1 MAYGVKYRLIFSDV
15 LGNGKKVEILKKDYT
30 GDVLPMIAGANPV
43 QISWQS
49 SDDFYKP
56 IIGSK
61 CTLSLLVTDSV
72 TYDDFYKFDERE
84 FKVVVSYAKSQGEI
98 YADRVEADGGT
109 IESFECVDNVLNNF
123 ETISTYYQ
131 NRVIEDGGEV
141 ESLSC
146 VADAITDDNFYR
158 WGAYWSGFLVVDR
171 YKEKMTTP
179 PFGITINAFDGLGT
193 LNNFDSPISYNNNN
207 APQTLSTKQRIVDI
221 LDNLDLD
228 LDIYIATDLKFNLIS
243 SEFDFEDFII
253 FIFGYSEMKGDFG
266 LYTAKEM
273 LEKILIYA
281 NCRIFQSYN
290 KWYIVEASNIFDYY
304 VKDEIYNEVQ
314 STGVVPTGIR
324 DRITSKLNATKKEF
338 IDFRTY
344 DKDGTSLGTKR
355 LPVLYDNNN
364 ELKATNND
372 LAREYLQPVSEVVTI
387 GEYVKTKSSFYNSG
401 FEYGSYDFTIFNNGS
416 NDYAEIATD
425 EIAFKGRRSMKLT
438 SYAPTTGQTAC
449 FQYTTPVF
457 NPQTL
462 TYDDFTIKLK
472 YYIKFLSSTASNV
485 ASTLQFSI
493 TTSDAD
499 GLKSWNAEEKT
510 FQSGTAYINQI
521 DVTSANVFINYSTTL
536 SNEGLNI
543 GTSTVRSITLTIY
556 NIVCSASDYETTFF
570 DNVEIE
576 QKKAEPQT
584 ADQNFTS
591 KLVNAGTKTTIKQR
605 KALPVIY
612 PVFYRTRENYGVWN
626 SANLW
631 RGLTDIINQ
640 NIANDFR
647 EFSTRYEG
655 TFRNLKVQPL
665 SMHNKVW
672 FYWTGFE
679 TDPQSTIIDG
689 LKYDVKNASFKLKSH
704 LPNDDDDVDVDFI
717 VN

>member
-15 LGNGKKVEILKKDYT
+15 LGHGKKVEILKKDYT
-30 GDVLPMIAGANPV
+30 GDVLPMIGGAKPV

-84 FKVVVSYAKSQGEI
+84 YKVVVSYAKSQGEI
-98 YADRVEADGGT
+98 FADRVLEDSGT
-109 IESFECVDNVLNNF
+109 VESFECVDNVLNDF

-131 NRVIEDGGEV
+131 NRVIEDGGDI

-171 YKEKMTTP
+171 YKEKLTTT

-193 LNNFDSPISYNNNN
+193 LSNFDAPISYNNNN
-207 APQTLSTKQRIVDI
+207 APVALSTKQRIVDI
-221 LDNLDLD
+221 LENLDLD
-228 LDIYIATDLKFNLIS
+228 LDIYISTDIKFNLIGV
-243 SEFDFEDFII
+243 EYDLENFLII
-253 FIFGYSEMKGDFG
+253 LFGYSEMKGDFD
-266 LYTAKEM
+266 LYNAKEM
-273 LEKILIYA
+273 LEKILIHC

-290 KWYIVEASNIFDYY
+290 RWYIVEASNIFDYY
-304 VKDEIYNEVQ
+304 VKDQIYNEVQ

-324 DRITSKLNATKKEF
+324 DRITNQLNNTKKEF
-338 IDFRTY
+338 LDFRTY
-344 DKDGTSLGTKR
+344 DKDGTSLGTER

-372 LAREYLQPVSEVVTI
+372 LAREYLQPVSEVVTV
-387 GEYVKTKSSFYNSG
+387 GEYVKRKTSFYNSG
-401 FEYGSYDFTIFNNGS
+401 FEYGSYDFTILNDGS

-425 EIAFKGRRSMKLT
+425 EIAFRGRRSMKLT
-438 SYAPTTGQTAC
+438 DDAPITGQTEC
-449 FQYTTPVF
+449 FNYTSPVF
-457 NPQTL
+457 NPQKVQ
-462 TYDDFTIKLK
+462 YDDFTFKSK
-472 YYIKFLSSTASNV
+472 YYIKFLSSSASSV
-485 ASTLQFSI
+485 TSTFQFVVQ
-493 TTSDAD
+493 TNDAD
-499 GLKSWNAEEKT
+499 GLKYWNSEDKT
-510 FQSGTAYINQI
+510 FQSSLFVNQI
-521 DVTSANVFINYSTTL
+521 INTDANVFINYSTTL
-536 SNEGLNI
+536 SNDGLNI
-543 GTSTVRSITLTIY
+543 GSSTTRSITIKIY
-556 NIVCSASDYETTFF
+556 NTICSASDYDTTFF
-570 DNVEIE
+570 DNVELE
-576 QKKAEPQT
+576 QKKSEAQT
-584 ADQNFTS
+584 DDQNFTS
-591 KLVNAGTKTTIKQR
+591 KLLNAGTKTTIKSR
-605 KALPVIY
+605 KSLPVIFPSY
-612 PVFYRTRENYGVWN
+612 YRTRENYGTYL
-626 SANLW
+626 STNLW

-672 FYWTGFE
+672 FYWTGQE

-689 LKYDVKNASFKLKSH
+689 LKYDVKNAAFKIKSH
-704 LPNDDDDVDVDFI
+704 LPNDDDDESIDFI
-717 VN
+717 IN

>member
-15 LGNGKKVEILKKDYT
+15 LGHGKKVEILKKDYT
-30 GDVLPMIAGANPV
+30 GDVLPMIGSDKPV

-84 FKVVVSYAKSQGEI
+84 YKVVISYAKSQGEI
-98 YADRVEADGGT
+98 FADRVLDDSGT
-109 IESFECVDNVLNNF
+109 VESFECVDNVLNDF

-131 NRVIEDGGEV
+131 NRVIEDGGDI

-171 YKEKMTTP
+171 YKEKLTTT

-193 LNNFDSPISYNNNN
+193 LSNFDAPISYNNNN
-207 APQTLSTKQRIVDI
+207 APVALSTKQRIVDI
-221 LDNLDLD
+221 LENLDLD
-228 LDIYIATDLKFNLIS
+228 LDIYISTDIKFNLIGV
-243 SEFDFEDFII
+243 EYDLENFLII
-253 FIFGYSEMKGDFG
+253 LFGYSEMKGDFD
-266 LYTAKEM
+266 LYNAKEM
-273 LEKILIYA
+273 LEKILIHC

-290 KWYIVEASNIFDYY
+290 RWYIVEASNIFDYY
-304 VKDEIYNEVQ
+304 VKDQIYNEVQ

-324 DRITSKLNATKKEF
+324 DRITNQLNNTKKEF
-338 IDFRTY
+338 LDFRTY
-344 DKDGTSLGTKR
+344 DKDGTSLGTER

-372 LAREYLQPVSEVVTI
+372 LAREYLQPVSEVVTV
-387 GEYVKTKSSFYNSG
+387 GEYVKRKTSFYNSG
-401 FEYGSYDFTIFNNGS
+401 FEYGSYDFTILNDGS

-425 EIAFKGRRSMKLT
+425 EIAFRGRRSMKLT
-438 SYAPTTGQTAC
+438 DDAPITGQTEC
-449 FQYTTPVF
+449 FNYTSPVF
-457 NPQTL
+457 NPQKVQ
-462 TYDDFTIKLK
+462 YDDFTFKSK
-472 YYIKFLSSTASNV
+472 YYIKFLSSSASSV
-485 ASTLQFSI
+485 TSTFQFVVQ
-493 TTSDAD
+493 TNDAD
-499 GLKSWNAEEKT
+499 GLKYWNSEDKT
-510 FQSGTAYINQI
+510 FQSSLFVNQI
-521 DVTSANVFINYSTTL
+521 INTDANVFINYSTTL
-536 SNEGLNI
+536 SNDGLNI
-543 GTSTVRSITLTIY
+543 GSSTTRSITIKIY
-556 NIVCSASDYETTFF
+556 NTICSASDYDTTFF
-570 DNVEIE
+570 DNVELE
-576 QKKAEPQT
+576 QKKSEAQT
-584 ADQNFTS
+584 DDQNFTS
-591 KLVNAGTKTTIKQR
+591 KLLNAGTKTTIKSR
-605 KALPVIY
+605 KSLPVIFPSY
-612 PVFYRTRENYGVWN
+612 YRTRENYGTYL
-626 SANLW
+626 STNLW

-672 FYWTGFE
+672 FYWTGQE

-689 LKYDVKNASFKLKSH
+689 LKYDVKNAAFKIKSH
-704 LPNDDDDVDVDFI
+704 LPNDDDDESIDFI
-717 VN
+717 IN